1 MATAPS
7 ARPSLIPSF
16 LALLVVIFF
25 GYLLYSDLDPSRTEH
40 TINPPIEII
49 DPPEQTPLTIIT
61 ADEEAPNNEEI
72 TEQEAQVFVENLSPK
87 TNKPITINEYNDQ
100 FVRPDSLIAIPEL
113 EYRSTTIEA
122 LLADKNL
129 AANTP
134 IILNFSSEEH
144 SQTTLSDLAR
154 HIEDHTESITIITA
168 DEQKLT
174 APLADLLNR
183 TDLNPDSEITLI
195 LEKKHHIKTHFVD
208 LSTLEISPEQPL
220 EAIISHGIQEI
231 SINEII
237 PTETQTSNTLFYLHR
252 VTKND
257 VQGLWGII
265 QSGLID
271 KFRQGLLLEGISQN
285 KDLIQ
290 AVIPADADE
299 KLPSG
304 LSSFL
309 GKILSS
315 KVNSSYIYNLKTKA
329 IGFDANLIHPG
340 QQLVLI
346 HFSPEEL
353 KKIYQYFSDE
363 RNQETETFAITE

>member
-1 MATAPS
+1 MSTAPS

-25 GYLLYSDLDPSRTEH
+25 GYLLYSDLAPSRTEH
-40 TINPPIEII
+40 TVNPPIEII

-61 ADEEAPNNEEI
+61 ADDEALNNEEI
-72 TEQEAQVFVENLSPK
+72 TEQEAHVFVENLSPK
-87 TNKPITINEYNDQ
+87 TSKAITINEHDDQ
-100 FVRPDSLIAIPEL
+100 FVRPDSLIALPDL
-113 EYRSTTIEA
+113 EYRTTTIEI
-122 LLADKNL
+122 LLADKYL
-129 AANTP
+129 AADTP
-134 IILNFSSEEH
+134 IILNFDSEEH
-144 SQTTLSDLAR
+144 SQTTLSDLAL
-154 HIEDHTESITIITA
+154 HIEDHTETITIITT
-168 DEQKLT
+168 DDKKLT

-183 TDLNPDSEITLI
+183 TGLDQNSDITLI
-195 LEKKHHIKTHFVD
+195 LIKKHSIKTHFAD
-208 LSTLEISPEQPL
+208 LATLDISPAQPL
-220 EAIISHGIQEI
+220 EAVISHSIQEL
-231 SINEII
+231 SLKEMI
-237 PTETQTSNTLFYLHR
+237 PESAQTADTLFYLHR

-265 QSGLID
+265 QAGLID

-290 AVIPADADE
+290 AVIPSDADE

-329 IGFDANLIHPG
+329 IGFDANMIHPG

-346 HFSPEEL
+346 HFSPDEL
-353 KKIYQYFSDE
+353 KQIYQFFSE
-363 RNQETETFAITE
+363 KRNHGTEAFAITD